1 MADVVCFRT
10 GHCRHPWCMALAGS
24 GLRPR
29 SFYSHAY
36 LIKTARGLLL
46 FDTGYA
52 PRFHAASAHGAYRLY
67 PLVTPATCA
76 MPLRAQLQVYGVD
89 PDEISTIVVSHFH
102 ADHVAGL
109 LDFPAAGIVCSGQ
122 AWRAVQGLTGLAAVR
137 RAFLPDL
144 LPKNLRPRLR
154 LLDPVAEVLLP
165 DALRPFAIGYD
176 IGQGEL
182 FAISLPGHAEGQL
195 GLFVQTG
202 DGWTLLAA
210 DAAWH
215 LDSLRTKRGPSLLSF
230 VVQHERSAY
239 YHTLAL
245 LRALYS
251 TGGAH
256 IRLSHDDEPDFT
268 PPKDSPW
275 QP

>member
-1 MADVVCFRT
+1 MADIVCFRT
-10 GHCRHPWCMALAGS
+10 GHCRHPSCIALAGS

-29 SFYSHAY
+29 SFHSHAY
-36 LIKTARGLLL
+36 LLKTARGLLL
-46 FDTGYA
+46 FDIGYA
-52 PRFHAASAHGAYRLY
+52 PRFHTASARGPYRLY

-76 MPLRAQLQVYGVD
+76 MPLRAQLEAYGVD
-89 PDEISTIVVSHFH
+89 PAEISTIVVSHFH

-144 LPKNLRPRLR
+144 LPKNVRPRLR
-154 LLDPVAEVLLP
+154 LLDPADEVLLP
-165 DALRPFAIGYD
+165 DALRPFVVGYD

-182 FAISLPGHAEGQL
+182 LAVPLPGHAEGQL
-195 GLFVQTG
+195 GLFVRTG
-202 DGWTLLAA
+202 DNWTLLAA

-215 LDSLRTKRGPSLLSF
+215 GDSLRTNRGPSQLSF
-230 VVQHERSAY
+230 LVQHDRKAY

-245 LRALYS
+245 LRSLYI
-251 TGGAH
+251 TGRVR

-268 PPKDSPW
+268 PSKDIP
-275 QP
+275 